1 MTPPTPQQVRGA
13 VALLGLIL
21 LIVLWRLWPLL

>member
-1 MTPPTPQQVRGA
+1 MTAPTPAQVRGA
-13 VALLGLIL
+13 TALLALVL